1 MGRQTT
7 NIYTSSHS
15 HPERRR
21 YVQLPELQ
29 LLHLKAEFSQS
40 GGAEGASLS
49 NILENCHW
57 TQPQ

>member
-49 NILENCHW
+49 NILENCH
-57 TQPQ
+57 